1 MNADGSNQ
9 RKILEDVTD
18 RFHIQYKGQ
27 LKGDFMGR
35 DVISS
40 ETSFTMQ
47 ISEPMADKEL
57 YHILNPKDDCWA

>member
-1 MNADGSNQ
+1 
-9 RKILEDVTD
+9 
-18 RFHIQYKGQ
+18 
-27 LKGDFMGR
+27 MGR

-57 YHILNPKDDCWA
+57 YHILNPKDDCWAQTIFPTSSPVL